1 MKLKAGSLKRSTKL
15 INSQPDLSRKKE
27 NSNIIRNEKEVTMDI
42 PEIKRIIRNNYKQ
55 PYANKI
61 GNLDEMDKFFE
72 KYSLPRLNQD

>member
-1 MKLKAGSLKRSTKL
+1 
-15 INSQPDLSRKKE
+15 
-27 NSNIIRNEKEVTMDI
+27 MDI